1 MNKQIRFKTPT
12 LQSDLCDYCDEYI
25 VVKRT
30 ITVEADNYEDKRNKS
45 LTLAL
50 KNNSPFIGC
59 ISKVNNVLIDNAEGL
74 DIVTPMYNLIEYIK
88 KYSKISRILWNCYR
102 DELTNDRNDN
112 NNFNK
117 NLVNSKSFKYK
128 TSIIGST
135 YNVDE
140 DNNAD
145 VADKVGTKEVEI
157 VVSLKNLSNF
167 WRKLDIPLINC
178 EVSLNL
184 TWSENCVITKLDKT
198 VRAAPGNNPVLY

>member
-50 KNNSPFIGC
+50 KNNSLFIGC